1 MDGKEMTTRPDVY
14 RSKAIQTR
22 ARRDA
27 ADKKFAAEWA
37 ARQAALAAQRD
48 AMVAAK
54 RAQAAQ
60 GRGE

>member
-1 MDGKEMTTRPDVY
+1 MKRLDVY
-14 RSKAIQTR
+14 ATKARITR

-27 ADKKFAAEWA
+27 ADKKFAAEWQE
-37 ARQAALAAQRD
+37 RQAALAAQRD

-60 GRGE
+60 GK